1 MPQGLSA
8 GEWGLGH
15 TCPAGQPRWTGFV
28 AHGPQTAGAVG
39 RQSGRGV
46 SASYQWPRWTTS
58 LNGRR
63 SGLRIG
69 TSGRSAG

>member
-15 TCPAGQPRWTGFV
+15 TCPGRRGLWHTGPKRR
-28 AHGPQTAGAVG
+28 ARSAARAGA
-39 RQSGRGV
+39 GV

-69 TSGRSAG
+69 ASGRSAG